1 MKYSIV
7 DMLLTSLVNND
18 SLLNK
23 TIEDVYARFNTKLDK
38 DKLRTYLDTVEVTVK
53 ESINVN

>member
-18 SLLNK
+18 NLLNK

-38 DKLRTYLDTVEVTVK
+38 DRLRIYLDTVEVTVK

>member
-1 MKYSIV
+1 MKFGLV
-7 DMLLTSLVNND
+7 DVVLTSIVNND
-18 SLLNK
+18 NLLNK
-23 TIEDVYARFNTKLDK
+23 VVEDVYARFETKLDK